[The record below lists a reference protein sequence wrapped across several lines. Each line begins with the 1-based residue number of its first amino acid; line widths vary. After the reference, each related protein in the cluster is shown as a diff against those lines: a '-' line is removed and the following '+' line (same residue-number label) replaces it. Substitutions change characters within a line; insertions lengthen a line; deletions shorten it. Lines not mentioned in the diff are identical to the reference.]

1 MSSEFFFHKQRFIG
15 ASNFLFTSAGIANLK
30 EKGGAYE
37 EQVTSLENIP

>member
-1 MSSEFFFHKQRFIG
+1 VSSETFFHKQNFIG
-15 ASNFLFTSAGIANLK
+15 ASNFLFTSGEIANFK